1 MSKAMIK
8 LAKEVIENNG
18 DLKKADC
25 YEVKCKDCIFSH
37 RENNRTTCCI
47 DTPENYLKMA
57 EEYLESVENEDIPN
71 VINENINMDDL
82 EIDFDTD
89 ATLESAL
96 SIDVPSIEMV
106 EKENEDVKVERKM
119 SLKEKILAK
128 IDYKKIAE
136 EVFNIIEDEIVE
148 EVAYDFD
155 ETNLAYDLVNEYKRD
170 FIETAKEVIIENIG
184 QEIDVD
190 EVTDMLKEVAIDKAD
205 EI

>member
-1 MSKAMIK
+1 MKKIK
-8 LAKEVIENNG
+8 CLDARGTTFLTYGRVYDCLNESEYYYEIFNDVGDKWDYDRDRFKVIEEESS
-18 DLKKADC
+18 DLEELLD
-25 YEVKCKDCIFSH
+25 
-37 RENNRTTCCI
+37 I
-47 DTPENYLKMA
+47 DTDAL
-57 EEYLESVENEDIPN
+57 LESVLSIEP
-71 VINENINMDDL
+71 VINN
-82 EIDFDTD
+82 
-89 ATLESAL
+89 
-96 SIDVPSIEMV
+96 
-106 EKENEDVKVERKM
+106 NEKVERKM

-136 EVFNIIEDEIVE
+136 EVFDIIEDEVVE

-155 ETNLAYDLVNEYKRD
+155 ETNLACDLVDMYRRD

>member
-1 MSKAMIK
+1 MKK
-8 LAKEVIENNG
+8 LKCLDTRGTTFLTYGRVYDCLNESEYYYEIFNDVGDKWDYDRDRFKVIE
-18 DLKKADC
+18 
-25 YEVKCKDCIFSH
+25 
-37 RENNRTTCCI
+37 
-47 DTPENYLKMA
+47 
-57 EEYLESVENEDIPN
+57 EESS
-71 VINENINMDDL
+71 DL
-82 EIDFDTD
+82 EELLDIDND
-89 ATLESAL
+89 ALLESAL
-96 SIDVPSIEMV
+96 SIEPVINN
-106 EKENEDVKVERKM
+106 NEKVERKM

-136 EVFNIIEDEIVE
+136 EVFDIIEDEVVE

-155 ETNLAYDLVNEYKRD
+155 ETNLACDLVDMYRRD